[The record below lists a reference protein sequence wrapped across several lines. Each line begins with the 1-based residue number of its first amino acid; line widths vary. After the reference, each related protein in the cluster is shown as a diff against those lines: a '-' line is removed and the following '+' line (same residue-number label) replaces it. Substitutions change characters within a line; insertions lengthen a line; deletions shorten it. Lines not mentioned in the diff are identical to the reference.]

1 MDEALTVINDP
12 FAKNTLPLYQLPKAK
27 IKPPQYILSPD
38 RYITKVRGNIFSKLD
53 ANTKSQVLPKNR
65 LEYTL
70 QELDISFNTQFS
82 KTQFPRK
89 LGKELFVVKN
99 GQPVPKNYHGGTNPV
114 YNGNGI
120 CNYINCANLSA
131 PLPTIII
138 NRVGDHC
145 GRVHIADTTC
155 YIADNAMYISEFKAD
170 FDIIFLFF
178 LFRNLNLNGLKGG
191 TGAPSIRQDAIYDTE
206 FMLPPLQEQ
215 QAFSDSIREEMRY
228 VNEMIVEQAQIYRQ
242 EVLF

>member
-1 MDEALTVINDP
+1 
-12 FAKNTLPLYQLPKAK
+12 
-27 IKPPQYILSPD
+27 
-38 RYITKVRGNIFSKLD
+38 
-53 ANTKSQVLPKNR
+53 
-65 LEYTL
+65 
-70 QELDISFNTQFS
+70 
-82 KTQFPRK
+82 
-89 LGKELFVVKN
+89 
-99 GQPVPKNYHGGTNPV
+99 
-114 YNGNGI
+114 
-120 CNYINCANLSA
+120 
-131 PLPTIII
+131 
-138 NRVGDHC
+138 
-145 GRVHIADTTC
+145 
-155 YIADNAMYISEFKAD
+155 MYISAFKAD